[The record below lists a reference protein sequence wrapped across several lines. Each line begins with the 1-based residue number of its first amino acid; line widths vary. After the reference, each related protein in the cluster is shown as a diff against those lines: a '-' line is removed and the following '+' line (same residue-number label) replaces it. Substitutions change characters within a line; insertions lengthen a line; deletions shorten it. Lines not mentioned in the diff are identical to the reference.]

1 MSSSNIQDDNPE
13 KIKKRVIQG
22 KSTTYI
28 ISKTIG
34 KGTFGKVKLVY
45 DVNNLQEIYAC
56 KLLKKSNI
64 KNKNDYLRLKRELLI
79 LTNVDHPNIIKIYE
93 IIENNEVYFIIM
105 EYCKSGELFNYIVK
119 NKRLSEEISAF
130 FFYQLINGINYLH
143 NQGICHR
150 DLKPE
155 NLLLSKNYKLK
166 IIDFGLSNFKTEGEL
181 LETPCGSPCYASPEM
196 VRGYSYDGFGID
208 IWSCGIIL
216 YAMICG
222 FLPFEE
228 DENDEY
234 NETLFKNIVKCDIE
248 YPSELISETAEDLL
262 KRILVKEPDKRIKI
276 EDIKKHQFYLMG
288 QEIYRNKFRLNE
300 NNDYSY
306 IKANNFNEQINKLF
320 IEFNKE
326 HYKNYDDKKYNHN
339 ILNYNINENNEIS
352 NIINKGLEI
361 NKKEESK
368 KSDKEYKPSIFM
380 YPNILENL
388 NDLIIQVKKNKINNI
403 MRKLVQKKNKL
414 KNIDSIK
421 DNNKNNDL
429 IEDKKNNISYNELS
443 TNKIDKNNNVQEQES
458 KNIIIKEEINDS
470 PRVNTREIKTERES
484 NTNDFWE
491 PKNKNNSINNLKSEK
506 NNKSPSP
513 EIISKTRTNTNFYK
527 KKEKILNYR
536 QKKSKIKSNLLKGQ
550 MNSNKNNKIKALTN
564 NINNELYVSVSSVKR
579 QKNDSKDSSIN
590 NIKFNRNK
598 YSNIYYP
605 QSKLFSR
612 KIINLSSKNNKTFKK
627 NSINYFIPVNSK
639 ILTEQRKTNNK
650 SNKTG
655 KNSFK
660 NNLKYSFNSLIEKKS
675 SYFSTFSNRKES
687 KNSNIR
693 KKYNYTY
700 SFKNKKNNMRY
711 HSNKKQNS
719 NINNNFQIVNCEKYF
734 TDKNL
739 NKTINLNNYIKEKKN
754 NSFKRKQTPISIRQ
768 KINKNIINSN
778 FLGDS
783 LKINKQQK
791 TESGLKTTYNNLS
804 QKIGKKIQKIQNN
817 IKVILYNN
825 NNINNYY
832 CNKESHKK
840 RNTHQKT
847 KTLNNLTNSI
857 KNFIDKIYNY
867 NTKNINIVNNI
878 NNNNYRISNT
888 IKTISKSEKNIYT
901 SVRNITKCRN
911 DSRKNSI
918 SNLSIYKTIGGSK
931 KKYNMIDRNNI
942 YLNNF
947 INKKKYLETIFN
959 NIERNKIFKSNKNN
973 TQKTIN
979 IFNNSRRLNIQVGNH
994 NTKKKSKN
1002 K

>member
-1 MSSSNIQDDNPE
+1 MSSGNIQDDNPE

-93 IIENNEVYFIIM
+93 IIENNEVYIIIM

-119 NKRLSEEISAF
+119 NKRLSEELSAF

-155 NLLLSKNYKLK
+155 NLLLSKNFKLK
-166 IIDFGLSNFKTEGEL
+166 IIDFGLSNFEIEGGL

-228 DENDEY
+228 DEKDEF

-248 YPSELISETAEDLL
+248 YPSDLISENAEDLL
-262 KRILVKEPDKRIKI
+262 KRILVKDPNKRIKI

-288 QEIYRNKFRLNE
+288 QKIYRNKFRLNE

-306 IKANNFNEQINKLF
+306 IKSNNFNEKVNKLF

-326 HYKNYDDKKYNHN
+326 HYKNYDDKKNN
-339 ILNYNINENNEIS
+339 NDILNYNLDTKND
-352 NIINKGLEI
+352 I

-368 KSDKEYKPSIFM
+368 KSDKEYKPSIFP

-388 NDLIIQVKKNKINNI
+388 NDLIIQAKKNKINNI
-403 MRKLVQKKNKL
+403 MRKLIQKKNNL
-414 KNIDSIK
+414 KNIDSTK
-421 DNNKNNDL
+421 DKNKNNDL
-429 IEDKKNNISYNELS
+429 IEDKKNNISYNEQNS
-443 TNKIDKNNNVQEQES
+443 NKVVKNNTEQDQEN
-458 KNIIIKEEINDS
+458 KNLIIKEEINDY
-470 PRVNTREIKTERES
+470 PRMNTREIKTERERES
-484 NTNDFWE
+484 NTNDFLE
-491 PKNKNNSINNLKSEK
+491 PKNKNNSINNLKSDK

-527 KKEKILNYR
+527 KKETILNYR
-536 QKKSKIKSNLLKGQ
+536 QKNKKIKSNLLKGQ
-550 MNSNKNNKIKALTN
+550 MNSNKNNKTKTLTN
-564 NINNELYVSVSSVKR
+564 NINNDLYVSISSVKK

-598 YSNIYYP
+598 YYNIYYP

-612 KIINLSSKNNKTFKK
+612 KIINLSSKNNKTLKK
-627 NSINYFIPVNSK
+627 NSYNFFIPANSK
-639 ILTEQRKTNNK
+639 ILTEQRKANNK
-650 SNKTG
+650 SSKIG

-675 SYFSTFSNRKES
+675 SYFSTFSNRDEN

-700 SFKNKKNNMRY
+700 SFKNKKINTRYNN
-711 HSNKKQNS
+711 NKKHS
-719 NINNNFQIVNCEKYF
+719 INNNLKKVNIENIF

-754 NSFKRKQTPISIRQ
+754 YSFKRKQTPKSIRQ

-791 TESGLKTTYNNLS
+791 TEIGVKTTYNNLS

-825 NNINNYY
+825 NNNNNHYN
-832 CNKESHKK
+832 NKDSHKK
-840 RNTHQKT
+840 RNNHQKI
-847 KTLNNLTNSI
+847 KNLNNLTNSI
-857 KNFIDKIYNY
+857 KNCIDKIYN
-867 NTKNINIVNNI
+867 NNNDRNININIANNI
-878 NNNNYRISNT
+878 TNNNYRISNS

-901 SVRNITKCRN
+901 SVKNITKCRN

-918 SNLSIYKTIGGSK
+918 NNSTIYKTIGGSK
-931 KKYNMIDRNNI
+931 KKYNMTERNNI

-947 INKKKYLETIFN
+947 INKKQYKNLDIETIFN
-959 NIERNKIFKSNKNN
+959 NTERNKIFKSNKNDA
-973 TQKTIN
+973 QKTIN
-979 IFNNSRRLNIQVGNH
+979 NFNNSRRLNIQVGNH
-994 NTKKKSKN
+994 NKKKYSKN

>member
-45 DVNNLQEIYAC
+45 DVNNLHEIYAC

-166 IIDFGLSNFKTEGEL
+166 IIDFGLSNFETGGGL

-234 NETLFKNIVKCDIE
+234 NETLFKNIVNCDIE
-248 YPSELISETAEDLL
+248 YPSDLITENARDLL
-262 KRILVKEPDKRIKI
+262 KRILVKDPNKRIKI
-276 EDIKKHQFYLMG
+276 EDIKKHKFYLMG
-288 QEIYRNKFRLNE
+288 QKIYRNKFRLNE

-306 IKANNFNEQINKLF
+306 IKSNNFNEKANQLF

-326 HYKNYDDKKYNHN
+326 HYKNYDDKKNNKDILTYN
-339 ILNYNINENNEIS
+339 LDAKKE
-352 NIINKGLEI
+352 K

-368 KSDKEYKPSIFM
+368 KSDKEYKPSIFL

-388 NDLIIQVKKNKINNI
+388 NDLIIQAKKNKINNI
-403 MRKLVQKKNKL
+403 MRKLIQKKNIL
-414 KNIDSIK
+414 KNFDNTK
-421 DNNKNNDL
+421 DKNKNNDL
-429 IEDKKNNISYNELS
+429 IEDKKNNISYNEQNS
-443 TNKIDKNNNVQEQES
+443 NKVDKNNTEQDQEN
-458 KNIIIKEEINDS
+458 KNLINKEKINDY
-470 PRVNTREIKTERES
+470 PKMNTREIKTERERERES
-484 NTNDFWE
+484 NTNDIWA
-491 PKNKNNSINNLKSEK
+491 PKNKNNSINNLKSDK

-513 EIISKTRTNTNFYK
+513 EVISKTRTNTNFYK
-527 KKEKILNYR
+527 KKETILTYK
-536 QKKSKIKSNLLKGQ
+536 QKKKKIKSNLLKGQ
-550 MNSNKNNKIKALTN
+550 MNSNKNNKTKTLVS
-564 NINNELYVSVSSVKR
+564 NINNDLYVSISSVKK

-598 YSNIYYP
+598 YYNIYYP

-627 NSINYFIPVNSK
+627 NSYNYFIPVNSK

-650 SNKTG
+650 SSKVG
-655 KNSFK
+655 KNSSK

-675 SYFSTFSNRKES
+675 SYFSTFSNRDEN

-700 SFKNKKNNMRY
+700 SFKNKKINTRCNN
-711 HSNKKQNS
+711 NKKNS
-719 NINNNFQIVNCEKYF
+719 INNNLKKVNIENIF

-754 NSFKRKQTPISIRQ
+754 NSFKRKQTPKSIRQ

-791 TESGLKTTYNNLS
+791 TEIGVKTTYNNLS

-817 IKVILYNN
+817 IKVILYNSN
-825 NNINNYY
+825 NNNNCYT
-832 CNKESHKK
+832 NKDSHKK
-840 RNTHQKT
+840 RNNHPKI
-847 KTLNNLTNSI
+847 KNLNNLTNSI
-857 KNFIDKIYNY
+857 KNCIDKIYN
-867 NTKNINIVNNI
+867 NNAKNININIANNI
-878 NNNNYRISNT
+878 TNNNYRISNS

-901 SVRNITKCRN
+901 SVKNITKCRN

-918 SNLSIYKTIGGSK
+918 NNSSIYKTIGGSK
-931 KKYNMIDRNNI
+931 KKYNMTERNNI

-947 INKKKYLETIFN
+947 INKKPYKNLDIETIFN
-959 NIERNKIFKSNKNN
+959 NTERTKIFKSNKNDA
-973 TQKTIN
+973 QKTIN
-979 IFNNSRRLNIQVGNH
+979 NFNNSRRLNIQVGNH
-994 NTKKKSKN
+994 NKKKYSKN